1 MTGSGSDSDS
11 DSDSDP
17 ETALKPTPTV
27 HSIAADT
34 DHGAATLSVLALE
47 VLSNRGQV
55 LLEER
60 EAADSSASPGASA
73 SASTNSNPTPSEQAE
88 EWDELTAL
96 ARRLI
101 EARPSMAVLRNRI
114 NRAMAS
120 VDADRRHA
128 GGLLETV
135 TDEIDR
141 AREADETAAANA
153 ATHATGTVLTLS
165 RSATVLEALRAGEP
179 DRVFVAESRPAR
191 EGIAVAEALAGDL
204 PVTVHTDAA
213 IAHLLSRESID
224 CLLVGADTVLA
235 DGRLVNKTGTRGAA
249 LAATHEGIPVYG
261 VAATDKITDRELN
274 LEFGSQSAVYD
285 GDAPVDIANPTFDV
299 TPADCLEGLIT
310 EQGVLSSAAIAS
322 VARELAEYES
332 WLEG

>member
-1 MTGSGSDSDS
+1 MTDPDPDS
-11 DSDSDP
+11 
-17 ETALKPTPTV
+17 ETAVERTPTV

-47 VLSNRGQV
+47 VLSTRAQV

-60 EAADSSASPGASA
+60 EVDDSNSNSNSDSSSS
-73 SASTNSNPTPSEQAE
+73 SDSNLSPSEQAA
-88 EWDELTAL
+88 EWDELTSL
-96 ARRLI
+96 ARRLLS
-101 EARPSMAVLRNRI
+101 ARPSMAVLRNRV

-120 VDADRRHA
+120 VDADQHHA
-128 GGLLETV
+128 AGLLEAV

-141 AREADETAAANA
+141 AREADQTAAGNA

-179 DRVFVAESRPAR
+179 DRVFIAESRPAC
-191 EGIAVAEALAGDL
+191 EGIAVAETLADDL

-213 IAHLLSRESID
+213 VAHLLSQEPID
-224 CLLVGADTVLA
+224 CLLVGADTILA

-249 LAATHEGIPVYG
+249 LAAHYEGIPVYA
-261 VAATDKITDRELN
+261 VAATDKITNRGLN
-274 LEFGSQSAVYD
+274 LEFGSQSVVYD
-285 GDAPVDIANPTFDV
+285 GDAPVDITNPTFDV
-299 TPADCLEGLIT
+299 TPADALEGIIT
-310 EQGVLSSAAIAS
+310 ERGALSPAAVAPI
-322 VARELAEYES
+322 ARELAEYES